1 MGAFTTSRRRDLVR
15 LAIVLASAGVLA
27 CEPGDPSASTR
38 KTDVEL
44 AAPSGGAP
52 SGTEVSSTTKPD
64 VGTVTLRRLNRI
76 EYDNTVRDLLGDQ
89 SRPALDFPAD
99 NGAEG
104 FTNNA
109 DALTMSPLY
118 VERLEEASRRL
129 ATNALANPEVV
140 DCAPL
145 APESL
150 ACAGKVLARLAERAF
165 RRPVQPA
172 ELARL
177 TALVENTQAE
187 GRSYEE
193 ALGMAITV
201 ILLSPSFLFRV
212 ETDSVPDDPKPHALT
227 DFELASRLSYFLW
240 SSMPDDTL
248 FAYAE
253 AGRLSSPRVFEAQVE
268 RMLDDPK
275 AKAIVDNFATDWLLH
290 TMAETSPDTAT
301 FPEFDA
307 DLGKSMTDETKAFL
321 ESFLLG
327 DQGLDGLF
335 DAKYTFMNERLA
347 RHYGVTG
354 PVGTTLVRVPVDPKS
369 HRGGLL
375 TQASILTMTSIA
387 TRTSPVRRGEWVLS
401 ELLCTPPP
409 PPPPDVPAL
418 AEKVAAGTVRQ
429 RMEEHRKN
437 PVCASCH
444 SQMDPIGFSL
454 ENFDALGRWR
464 THDDGVPIDA
474 TGTLPDGTAI
484 DGPVDLANAIKKD
497 PRFADCVTKK
507 LYSYALGRSPRG
519 YDAERLTALSRAFVA
534 GKFKTRDLI
543 RNIVRSDAF
552 RMRRG
557 GNQP

>member
-1 MGAFTTSRRRDLVR
+1 MGS
-15 LAIVLASAGVLA
+15 
-27 CEPGDPSASTR
+27 
-38 KTDVEL
+38 
-44 AAPSGGAP
+44 
-52 SGTEVSSTTKPD
+52 
-64 VGTVTLRRLNRI
+64 VTLRRLNRI
-76 EYDNTVRDLLGDQ
+76 EYDNTVRDLLGDR

-145 APESL
+145 APGSL
-150 ACAGKVLARLAERAF
+150 ACAGKVLSRLAGRAF
-165 RRPVQPA
+165 RRPVRPA

-177 TALVENTQAE
+177 TALVEDAQVE

-212 ETDSVPDDPKPHALT
+212 ETDAVPDDPTPHVLT
-227 DFELASRLSYFLW
+227 DYELASRLSYFLW

-253 AGRLSSPRVFEAQVE
+253 AGRLSTPRVFEAQVE

-307 DLGKSMTDETKAFL
+307 ELGRAMTDETKAFL

-327 DQGLDGLF
+327 DQSLDGLF

-354 PVGTTLVRVPVDPKS
+354 PVGATLVRVPVDPKS

-418 AEKVAAGTVRQ
+418 AEKITAGTVRQ

-437 PVCASCH
+437 PACASCH
-444 SQMDPIGFSL
+444 TQMDPIGFSL

>member
-1 MGAFTTSRRRDLVR
+1 MGFHAFSRRRDLAR
-15 LAIVLASAGVLA
+15 LAVLFISACVLG
-27 CEPGDPSASTR
+27 CEPGDPSAANRAANTDLVEPST
-38 KTDVEL
+38 
-44 AAPSGGAP
+44 GASRTVDA
-52 SGTEVSSTTKPD
+52 SGTEPD
-64 VGTVTLRRLNRI
+64 VGTVTLRRLNRV
-76 EYDNTVRDLLGDQ
+76 EYDNTVRDLLGDH

-109 DALTMSPLY
+109 DALTISPLY
-118 VERLEEASRRL
+118 VEQLELASHRL

-145 APESL
+145 TPESQ
-150 ACAGKVLARLAERAF
+150 ACASKVLERLAKRAF
-165 RRPVQPA
+165 RRPVNRA
-172 ELARL
+172 ELGRL

-193 ALGMAITV
+193 SLGTAITA
-201 ILLSPSFLFRV
+201 ILLSPHFLFRV
-212 ETDSVPDDPKPHALT
+212 EMDRSADDPTPHPLGEY
-227 DFELASRLSYFLW
+227 ELASRLSYFLW
-240 SSMPDDTL
+240 SSMPDETL

-290 TMAETSPDTAT
+290 TMTETRPDAAT
-301 FPEFDA
+301 FPEFDGELREA
-307 DLGKSMTDETKAFL
+307 MTDETKAFL
-321 ESFLLG
+321 ASFLLG

-335 DAKYTFMNERLA
+335 DANYTFMNERLA

-354 PVGTTLVRVPVDPKS
+354 LSGSALVRVPVNPKS

-375 TQASILTMTSIA
+375 THASILTMTSIA

-418 AEKVAAGTVRQ
+418 AEKVSAGTVRQ

-437 PVCASCH
+437 PVCSSCH
-444 SQMDPIGFSL
+444 SQMDPIGFAL

-464 THDDGVPIDA
+464 TQDHGVPIDA

-484 DGPVDLANAIKKD
+484 DGPVALSNAIKKD

-507 LYSYALGRSPRG
+507 LYAYALGRSPQG

-534 GKFKTRDLI
+534 GKYKTRELI

-552 RMRRG
+552 RLRRG
-557 GNQP
+557 GNLP

>member
-1 MGAFTTSRRRDLVR
+1 MGASPIPRRRNLFR
-15 LAIVLASAGVLA
+15 LAVLVASAGALA

-38 KTDVEL
+38 KPDTRL
-44 AAPSGGAP
+44 TATSGGGP
-52 SGTEVSSTTKPD
+52 GGVEVSSSTKPD
-64 VGTVTLRRLNRI
+64 VGTVTLRRLNRT
-76 EYDNTVRDLLGDQ
+76 EYDNTVRDLLGDR

-118 VERLEEASRRL
+118 VERVEDASRRL
-129 ATNALANPEVV
+129 AKSALANPEVV
-140 DCAPL
+140 DCAPH

-150 ACAGKVLARLAERAF
+150 ACAVEVLGRLARRAF
-165 RRPVQPA
+165 RRPAQPA

-177 TALVENTQAE
+177 TGLVENTQAE

-193 ALGMAITV
+193 SLEIAITS
-201 ILLSPSFLFRV
+201 ILLSPNFLFRV
-212 ETDSVPDDPKPHALT
+212 ETDPVPDDPSPHALT
-227 DFELASRLSYFLW
+227 DYELASRLSYFLW

-275 AKAIVDNFATDWLLH
+275 AASLVDNFATDWLLH

-307 DLGKSMTDETKAFL
+307 ELGKAMTDETKAFL
-321 ESFLLG
+321 GSFLLG

-347 RHYGVTG
+347 RHYGVPG
-354 PVGTTLVRVPVDPKS
+354 PVGADLVRVKVDPKS

-418 AEKVAAGTVRQ
+418 AEKVSAGTVRQ

-484 DGPVDLANAIKKD
+484 DGPVDLSNAIKKD